1 MSLFARFER
10 RDVAPLQT
18 TNVGTIFNWSNEIV
32 NETTALGVAAVFS
45 AVSLLADSV
54 ASLPIR
60 VYRTQNGLTS
70 EQPLPAWLR
79 NPSALSTPF
88 ELMHQIVSS
97 MALHGNAYVLLD
109 HNDRRD
115 IVGVQAL
122 HPNNVSVWTANGRT
136 RTYSVSGGN
145 IDPADMLHIRW
156 WTPAQAVKG
165 LSPLEMQKTTIGL
178 ALAMERHL
186 AQFYGEGATP
196 SSVLETDT
204 NLTAE
209 QAQVLRET
217 WTNTHN
223 RHRRPAVLTQGLKWK
238 PITVSAADME
248 LNETRE
254 LQIAQVARVFRVPA
268 YLIGARGDSQT
279 YQNNE
284 GAGMHF
290 VTYTLL
296 PWLRRIEEAISA
308 LLPAPQYVRFD
319 TEAFLRADTLTRFK
333 AHQLGIMS
341 GFRTPNEA
349 RRVEDLEPYEGGDEF
364 VMALPGAPM
373 ASPSNPM
380 MPPVGQDE
388 EPAT

>member
-1 MSLFARFER
+1 MSLFARLER
-10 RDVAPLQT
+10 RDVLPLQA
-18 TNVGTIFNWSNEIV
+18 TNVGTIFNWSNETV
-32 NETTALGVAAVFS
+32 NETTALSVAAVFS

-60 VYRTQNGLTS
+60 VYRTQNGLTT
-70 EQPLPAWLR
+70 EQPLPGWLR
-79 NPSALSTPF
+79 NPNALSTPF

-109 HNDRRD
+109 HNERRD
-115 IVGVQAL
+115 IIGVEAL
-122 HPNNVSVWTANGRT
+122 HPNNVTVWTGNGRT
-136 RTYSVSGGN
+136 RSYSVAGGQ

-204 NLTAE
+204 NLTPE

-284 GAGMHF
+284 GAGQHF

-296 PWLRRIEEAISA
+296 PWLRRIEVALSA

-319 TEAFLRADTLTRFK
+319 TEAFLRADTLTRFQ
-333 AHQLGIMS
+333 AHQLGIAS

-349 RRVEDLEPYEGGDEF
+349 RRVEGLEPYEGGDEF
-364 VMALPGAPM
+364 VMALPGSPM
-373 ASPSNPM
+373 ASPSNPT
-380 MPPVGQDE
+380 MPPVGTDQD
-388 EPAT
+388 PTT